1 MEVLLPLSAY
11 NISIT
16 GNNEKRFLKNFRKF
30 LFFRFWSQFYAVIQ
44 IKISKRRKISPPPFA
59 FSLNS
64 SLRKAVLCSQEHLS
78 RESLLCRHGFS

>member
-30 LFFRFWSQFYAVIQ
+30 FIFQFLIAILCCNSN
-44 IKISKRRKISPPPFA
+44 KDFKKA
-59 FSLNS
+59 EDFSS
-64 SLRKAVLCSQEHLS
+64 AYC
-78 RESLLCRHGFS
+78 F